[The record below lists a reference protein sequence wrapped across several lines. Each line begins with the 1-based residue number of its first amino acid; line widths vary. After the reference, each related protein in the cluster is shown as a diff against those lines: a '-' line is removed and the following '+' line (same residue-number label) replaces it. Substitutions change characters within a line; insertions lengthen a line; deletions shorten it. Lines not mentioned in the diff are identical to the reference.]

1 MKRRKGS
8 QRRRA
13 SLWRAT
19 GPAVLALALSLS
31 ACGGSAVEGPTS
43 ALGDPGVVTS
53 TDAEDAAAGEAPE
66 GSGAVEPGIDAP
78 GNTTAGEAPGSV
90 DAKPGQTGVTGG
102 QKPSTGK
109 SGSGAG
115 GSGGGQASNGPAAGV
130 ERAIA
135 NLPIFGG
142 SQACKPATLSEVLIG
157 NVSTNSGVLGELFEP
172 AKVAMETFVASQNAC
187 GGLNGHKIKYLVE
200 DDQGDPATAATKV
213 QKLIDKKI
221 LAFVGN
227 VQVLTVDG
235 IVPTIKKA
243 GMPVIGSDLTN
254 DTWFTNPLF
263 FPQGSSVQ
271 SMGYGALVGVK
282 DYHKVTTMG
291 SLYCIEV
298 PRACQQWNQSLV
310 ELAPQMGIQMK
321 RSVQGSL
328 TQPSYV
334 QQCLDLKNA
343 GVEAVAIGMDAA
355 SQVRFAR
362 SCTQVGF
369 HPKIVTHPVSL
380 GNEQQ
385 FLGNE
390 WLGNTWVPVNTF
402 PWRGDT
408 TGPEKYYQA
417 AVKKY
422 NPGAPQGGSASLA
435 WAAGAMLVAAAAN
448 LPAENPT
455 TQNLLDALYSF
466 QGQKFTELGGIS
478 GPKTFRPDGNP
489 KLPYC
494 YFAQVTND
502 KNDGWNK
509 VISSITCSK
518 VVAPSDP
525 LARG

>member
-1 MKRRKGS
+1 MAYES
-8 QRRRA
+8 QRGRA
-13 SLWRAT
+13 SLWAAAA
-19 GPAVLALALSLS
+19 GPVILALTLSLS
-31 ACGGSAVEGPTS
+31 ACGGSAVEAPTS
-43 ALGDPGVVTS
+43 ASGDPGVVTS
-53 TDAEDAAAGEAPE
+53 TDAVDAVAGATPQ
-66 GSGAVEPGIDAP
+66 GSGAASPVIDAP
-78 GNTTAGEAPGSV
+78 GDTTPGEAPGNV
-90 DAKPGQTGVTGG
+90 DAKPGQTGVTGA

-109 SGSGAG
+109 SGSGPRN
-115 GSGGGQASNGPAAGV
+115 SRGGQATTGPAAGV

-135 NLPIFGG
+135 NLPIFGA
-142 SQACKPATLSEVLIG
+142 SQACRPATLSDVLIG

-187 GGLNGHKIKYLVE
+187 GGLNGHKIRYLVE

-213 QKLIDKKI
+213 QTLIDKKV

-243 GMPVIGSDLTN
+243 GIPVIGSDLTN

-271 SMGYGALVGVK
+271 SMAYGALVGVK

-298 PRACQQWNQSLV
+298 PRACSQWNQALV

-321 RSVQGSL
+321 KSVQGSL

-334 QQCLDLKNA
+334 QQCLELKNA

-369 HPKIVTHPVSL
+369 HPKVVTHPVSL

-435 WAAGAMLVAAAAN
+435 WAAGALLVAAAAN

-455 TQNLLDALYSF
+455 TQNLLDTLYSF

-478 GPKTFRPDGNP
+478 GPKTFRRDGNP

-502 KNDGWNK
+502 KNDGWKK
-509 VISSITCSK
+509 VISNITCST

-525 LARG
+525 LVRA

>member
-1 MKRRKGS
+1 MAHESGG

-13 SLWRAT
+13 RRWRAT
-19 GPAVLALALSLS
+19 GPGVLALALALS
-31 ACGGSAVEGPTS
+31 ACGGSTVEGSTS
-43 ALGDPGVVTS
+43 AQGDAGVVTS
-53 TDAEDAAAGEAPE
+53 TAAEDAVTGVASTGSRAAAP
-66 GSGAVEPGIDAP
+66 GVDAP
-78 GNTTAGEAPGSV
+78 RNTTAGEAPGSV
-90 DAKPGQTGVTGG
+90 DAKRGPTGVAGA
-102 QKPSTGK
+102 QKPSTEK
-109 SGSGAG
+109 SGSGSAG
-115 GSGGGQASNGPAAGV
+115 SRVGQASTGTAAGV
-130 ERAIA
+130 ERAVA
-135 NLPIFGG
+135 TLPIFGG

-157 NVSTNSGVLGELFEP
+157 NVSTNSGVLGELFAP

-200 DDQGDPATAATKV
+200 DDQGDPSTASTKV
-213 QKLIDKKI
+213 QTLIDKKV

-227 VQVLTVDG
+227 IQVLTVDA
-235 IVPTIKKA
+235 IVPTIRKA
-243 GMPVIGSDLTN
+243 GIPVIGSDLTN

-263 FPQGSSVQ
+263 FPEGSSVQ
-271 SMGYGALVGVK
+271 SMGYGALVGVR

-298 PRACQQWNQSLV
+298 PRACSQFNQSLV

-321 RSVQGSL
+321 KSVQGSL

-334 QQCLDLKNA
+334 QQCLELKNA

-362 SCTQVGF
+362 SCQQVGF

-380 GNEQQ
+380 GNEEQ

-417 AVKKY
+417 AVRKY

-435 WAAGAMLVAAAAN
+435 WASGALLVAAAAN

-455 TQNLLDALYSF
+455 TQSLLDALYSF

-478 GPKTFRPDGNP
+478 GPKTYRRDGNP
-489 KLPYC
+489 KIPYC

-502 KNDGWNK
+502 KNDGWKK
-509 VISSITCSK
+509 VISTITCSK